1 METTIG
7 HLSHVPYRP
16 CRLTGQHSFTSCGD
30 LVARAGGVTLT
41 SVTGSLHSAPRPD
54 SPGTLT
60 ANTAGCH
67 MRAGLPLTFVGFGLW
82 IQQET
87 SPPSLLAPPTPCF
100 IMHLKDFPGVR
111 MDTPASHA
119 SSLCICT
126 PPLQT
131 ATLGH
136 LLDPAHHQGRSLG
149 FFGGWGSW
157 VLEYDLEGGMDSY
170 CFCKFETQYLAHGA
184 ALCCFS
190 WSFLLLHLSPSGS
203 LQGWIPAFIDSPAMI
218 TI

>member
-41 SVTGSLHSAPRPD
+41 SVSGSLHSAPRPD

-100 IMHLKDFPGVR
+100 IMHQEGLSWCEDG
-111 MDTPASHA
+111 H
-119 SSLCICT
+119 SSLPCQLVMYLYPSPPNSHPRPPLGPST
-126 PPLQT
+126 PPGKK
-131 ATLGH
+131 LGVFWGVG
-136 LLDPAHHQGRSLG
+136 LLGTG
-149 FFGGWGSW
+149 
-157 VLEYDLEGGMDSY
+157 
-170 CFCKFETQYLAHGA
+170 
-184 ALCCFS
+184 
-190 WSFLLLHLSPSGS
+190 
-203 LQGWIPAFIDSPAMI
+203 I
-218 TI
+218 